1 MKDAIDLANEI
12 AKQYPDASRE
22 DQAAMFEARKGEITV
37 LQAKALDWAA
47 TDKPQ
52 EAPRLVTLDSV
63 EPQPPRYFWE
73 PYIRL
78 DNLNVVRG
86 DGGAGKTM
94 FLFALAAAVTTGRQP
109 EGMPGALQCGQG
121 SVIYY
126 GAEDDPGEYAN
137 RAALCGCDR
146 RFLHVVSEGSTLPQL
161 SDTETFRQQIKETG
175 AKLIVFDPI
184 QSFLGAGT
192 DMNRANEVRP
202 MLDALRALCREM
214 GVTAVIIEH
223 LNKATQQKAAYRGIG
238 TVDIINASRSTLMIG
253 YHPKE
258 QGMSVAL
265 QIKANAKY
273 GEPIKFSIDSDG
285 RFRWRGVCDVT
296 EEDVADARRF
306 KQAVE
311 EAVDPVLALVL
322 ALMEKYPGGWTGTT
336 SQMLAEGSAL
346 VDCSLI
352 TGNNSIGKRLPGIHK
367 ELIKRGIRWQK
378 LRREHSFSRQ
388 QKATFLE
395 EKPPCTDSC
404 TDSDS

>member
-1 MKDAIDLANEI
+1 MEPVDLY
-12 AKQYPDASRE
+12 AKIQREHPDATEAEIMELWRQQTPAASILPAKE
-22 DQAAMFEARKGEITV
+22 PNWNGQAMPQLV
-37 LQAKALDWAA
+37 ALDG
-47 TDKPQ
+47 
-52 EAPRLVTLDSV
+52 V
-63 EPQPPRYFWE
+63 EPMPPRYFWE

-94 FLFALAAAVTTGRQP
+94 FLFALAAAVTTGKQP
-109 EGMPGALQCGQG
+109 DGMPGILQCGQG
-121 SVIYY
+121 AVIYY

-146 RFLHVVSEGSTLPQL
+146 KFLHVIGDGSALPQL
-161 SDTETFRQQIKETG
+161 SDTETFRQQIRATG
-175 AKLIVFDPI
+175 AKLVVFDPI

-253 YHPKE
+253 YHPE
-258 QGMSVAL
+258 ERGMSVAV

-285 RFRWRGVCDVT
+285 RFRWRGTCDVT
-296 EEDVADARRF
+296 EDEVANARRF
-306 KQAVE
+306 KQA
-311 EAVDPVLALVL
+311 EATDVVDPVLALVL
-322 ALMEKYPGGWTGTT
+322 AVVDKNGGGWIGTPT
-336 SQMLAEGSAL
+336 QLLVDGSQLVECAL
-346 VDCSLI
+346 VS
-352 TGNNSIGKRLPGIHK
+352 SEAIGKRLPRINK
-367 ELIKRGIRWQK
+367 ELSKQGITWNK
-378 LRREHSFSRQ
+378 LGRKHQFTRRQVKQDMQVMQE
-388 QKATFLE
+388 
-395 EKPPCTDSC
+395 DIG
-404 TDSDS
+404 

>member
-1 MKDAIDLANEI
+1 VDAIDAYKEI
-12 AKQYPDASRE
+12 EHKNPGVSKEEINGLWRQE
-22 DQAAMFEARKGEITV
+22 MEARKVI
-37 LQAKALDWAA
+37 QAVTPNWAA
-47 TDKPQ
+47 LGKPQ
-52 EAPRLVTLDSV
+52 ESPQLVALDSI

-73 PYIRL
+73 PYFRL

-94 FLFALAAAVTTGRQP
+94 FLFALAAAVTTGKQP
-109 EGMPGALQCGQG
+109 DGMPGILQCGQG
-121 SVIYY
+121 AVIYY

-146 RFLHVVSEGSTLPQL
+146 KFLHVIDEGSTLPQL
-161 SDTETFRQQIKETG
+161 SDTETFRRQIRATG
-175 AKLIVFDPI
+175 AKLVVFDPI

-253 YHPKE
+253 YHPE
-258 QGMSVAL
+258 ERGMSVAI

-273 GEPIKFSIDSDG
+273 GAPIKFSIDSDG
-285 RFRWRGVCDVT
+285 RFKWRGTCDVT
-296 EEDVADARRF
+296 EDDVANARRF
-306 KQAVE
+306 KQTESMDVI
-311 EAVDPVLALVL
+311 DPVLALVL
-322 ALMEKYPGGWTGTT
+322 ALMEKYPDGWTGTT

-346 VDCSLI
+346 VDCALI

-367 ELIKRGIRWQK
+367 ELAKRGIQWQK

-388 QKATFLE
+388 I
-395 EKPPCTDSC
+395 CTDMDAHSLPCADIC
-404 TDSDS
+404 TDNG